1 MKKHMYLRILWP
13 YFVGLVAFIVF
24 YLSSQSITDF
34 IGDSPFALLFLSWL
48 FFSLPLIV
56 SVIILIK
63 DYRNCSKSQKIVCIS
78 LNSLTFISVILSG
91 VIYYNFITTFK
102 LPMM

>member
-13 YFVGLVAFIVF
+13 YFVGLVAFI
-24 YLSSQSITDF
+24 I
-34 IGDSPFALLFLSWL
+34 
-48 FFSLPLIV
+48 FSLWTYNGIKITFFLASWFIFPIPLIV

-78 LNSLTFISVILSG
+78 LNSLTLISVILSG